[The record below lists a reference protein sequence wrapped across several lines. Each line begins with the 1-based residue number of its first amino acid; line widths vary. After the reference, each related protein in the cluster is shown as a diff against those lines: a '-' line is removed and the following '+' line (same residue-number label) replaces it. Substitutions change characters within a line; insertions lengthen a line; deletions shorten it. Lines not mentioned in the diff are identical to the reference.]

1 METVADF
8 IFLGSIITADGD
20 CTRGIR
26 SLRREP
32 TSDACVYYS
41 AAWDCLAQLEKVA
54 LVVLVVRVPLTLTGR
69 PLNA

>member
-1 METVADF
+1 MLLA
-8 IFLGSIITADGD
+8 
-20 CTRGIR
+20 RGIR

-54 LVVLVVRVPLTLTGR
+54 LVVLVVLVVRVPLTLTGR

>member
-1 METVADF
+1 MLLA
-8 IFLGSIITADGD
+8 
-20 CTRGIR
+20 RGIR

>member
-1 METVADF
+1 MLLA
-8 IFLGSIITADGD
+8 
-20 CTRGIR
+20 RGIR

-54 LVVLVVRVPLTLTGR
+54 LVVLVVHG
-69 PLNA
+69 

>member
-1 METVADF
+1 MLLA
-8 IFLGSIITADGD
+8 
-20 CTRGIR
+20 RGIR

-41 AAWDCLAQLEKVA
+41 AAWDCLAQLEKV
-54 LVVLVVRVPLTLTGR
+54 VLVVRVPLTLTGR